1 MKTPCRTSSVRYRWA
16 GSSPPEGPKSASGSA
31 TAAASTAAPSTS
43 PETRAPRVPGMAR
56 AAALAL
62 LIFSFMVGDAQA
74 TQIFRVYAVDRPLQN
89 IPGGAEGL
97 LVPGAGP
104 ETSFDSATAE
114 LARGEV
120 ENSLR
125 GGMPEGAP
133 LIRLS
138 PPAENPKPPY
148 ILVSVPQG
156 GKQAND
162 RRYPVVVVGKGFDG
176 ILRSDST
183 RIPGLVSV
191 ADIAPTALGTEGSL
205 HSQPV
210 DDSVAFLSDL
220 DRRIEG
226 HNDARLPASI
236 LAGILILLLA
246 VWRPRAGLLG
256 FAAVLF
262 ANLALGL
269 AEVASFWPI
278 QIVVALAAL
287 SGLLLERVVRSDL
300 ELGCFLSGV
309 VLAYLIVLA
318 VDGSAVALSPF
329 GPTQNA
335 RFYGISNLL
344 ETMLLVPGLAGAY
357 FLHRR
362 LGWAA
367 FALVALVTFVAIGG
381 NRFGADGGGAIVV
394 VVAFGVLAVL
404 LAGFRGR
411 RLALVLGAILLLGAV
426 LVALDAAI
434 GPSSHVTRALDS
446 GPGGLLADLRDR
458 VELSWDRIVHKTSV
472 TVVVAVCL
480 PVLVYLVVFVIR
492 SGAPMTRRAL
502 PLAFAA
508 ALAVSLVVNDSPNDV
523 LTAGLVGFAVMQV
536 VMLR

>member
-1 MKTPCRTSSVRYRWA
+1 MV
-16 GSSPPEGPKSASGSA
+16 
-31 TAAASTAAPSTS
+31 
-43 PETRAPRVPGMAR
+43 R

-74 TQIFRVYAVDRPLQN
+74 TQQFAVYVGGPLPLEDYPDAA
-89 IPGGAEGL
+89 IGL

-104 ETSFDSATAE
+104 STSRDQA
-114 LARGEV
+114 LAALVRGKV

-125 GGMPEGAP
+125 GGIPEG
-133 LIRLS
+133 
-138 PPAENPKPPY
+138 PPVIGVTQAVPAGPH
-148 ILVSVPQG
+148 ILVGLPQG
-156 GKQAND
+156 GTQSND
-162 RRYPVVVVGKGFDG
+162 KRYLVVVSGEGYHG
-176 ILRSDST
+176 ILTSDST
-183 RIPGLVSV
+183 RIPGLVSI
-191 ADIAPTALGTEGSL
+191 ADIAPTALGEDGALGS
-205 HSQPV
+205 HA
-210 DDSVAFLSDL
+210 DSSPAQTLRDL
-220 DRRIEG
+220 DARIDG

-236 LAGILILLLA
+236 LAGILILVLA
-246 VWRPRAGLLG
+246 LWRPRAGLLG
-256 FAAVLF
+256 FAAALF

-269 AEVASFWPI
+269 AEVSSFWPVQAVI
-278 QIVVALAAL
+278 ALAAL
-287 SGLLLERVVRSDL
+287 SGLLLERVLRSDL
-300 ELGCFLSGV
+300 GEGSFLGGV
-309 VLAYLIVLA
+309 VLAYLIVLD

-446 GPGGLLADLRDR
+446 GPGGLLGDLRDR

-472 TVVVAVCL
+472 TVVVAVCV
-480 PVLVYLVVFVIR
+480 PVLVYLVVRMLR
-492 SGAPMTRRAL
+492 SSAPLARRAL

-523 LTAGLVGFAVMQV
+523 LTAGLVGFVVMQV
-536 VMLR
+536 VMLRDRCAAPVHSPGSLPPPHSSPRAAVPRRS

>member
-16 GSSPPEGPKSASGSA
+16 GSSPPEGPKSGSGSA

-191 ADIAPTALGTEGSL
+191 ADIAPTAPGGGGGKRLRGLPPLGS
-205 HSQPV
+205 HP
-210 DDSVAFLSDL
+210 D
-220 DRRIEG
+220 
-226 HNDARLPASI
+226 
-236 LAGILILLLA
+236 
-246 VWRPRAGLLG
+246 PRAGPG
-256 FAAVLF
+256 PRHPPAGARTR
-262 ANLALGL
+262 GD
-269 AEVASFWPI
+269 PP
-278 QIVVALAAL
+278 LAASMRL
-287 SGLLLERVVRSDL
+287 RRVPECPRPPDR
-300 ELGCFLSGV
+300 
-309 VLAYLIVLA
+309 
-318 VDGSAVALSPF
+318 GSQRCP
-329 GPTQNA
+329 PA
-335 RFYGISNLL
+335 R
-344 ETMLLVPGLAGAY
+344 EHP
-357 FLHRR
+357 RR
-362 LGWAA
+362 
-367 FALVALVTFVAIGG
+367 
-381 NRFGADGGGAIVV
+381 D
-394 VVAFGVLAVL
+394 
-404 LAGFRGR
+404 
-411 RLALVLGAILLLGAV
+411 
-426 LVALDAAI
+426 
-434 GPSSHVTRALDS
+434 SH
-446 GPGGLLADLRDR
+446 P
-458 VELSWDRIVHKTSV
+458 
-472 TVVVAVCL
+472 
-480 PVLVYLVVFVIR
+480 
-492 SGAPMTRRAL
+492 
-502 PLAFAA
+502 
-508 ALAVSLVVNDSPNDV
+508 
-523 LTAGLVGFAVMQV
+523 
-536 VMLR
+536 